1 MPSGWLRR
9 LASGSILLL
18 GASCGTEQPDLGAPP
33 PAMLVAVE
41 QLNLVERIEAT
52 GELVARSQAKV
63 AAEVAG
69 RVTAI
74 RVDEGQS
81 VEMGTVVL
89 EIDPEKR
96 QLETADAR
104 AALGQAESAL
114 EEAERELRRIEQIHS
129 RGAAA
134 DARLDQTRSSRD
146 QARARADSARAR
158 LGTAE
163 RALRDA
169 SVVAPFS
176 GIVARRMISAGEFVG
191 MGQPLFDLVALEP
204 IEVEFHV
211 PEVDSGR
218 IEVGHRVGVQVAPYP
233 GERFEAE
240 VTVVSPNV
248 DSRTRTLR
256 VKGVLSNADGRL
268 RPGLFARVDVGVSQR
283 GNVLMVPEEAVLRR
297 ADGAVVFR
305 LADSDHVERRVV
317 QIGVIQD
324 GWIEIREG
332 LAPGD
337 FVVARGHSD
346 LVDGSRISPR
356 RSDGQPV
363 SLEELRRGLQATP

>member
-1 MPSGWLRR
+1 
-9 LASGSILLL
+9 
-18 GASCGTEQPDLGAPP
+18 
-33 PAMLVAVE
+33 MLVAVE